1 VCATL
6 LRMSTTT
13 VRLDDEDEALLDLIA
28 PEYGGRSGAI
38 RAAVRSLAEERRR
51 REALRSF
58 VADWDAEFAPL
69 DDAEIDAI
77 AQRFG
82 L

>member
-1 VCATL
+1 
-6 LRMSTTT
+6 

-58 VADWDAEFAPL
+58 VDDWDGETAPIEPDEL
-69 DDAEIDAI
+69 DAI